1 MKTNLTR
8 KTKVNNGKQN
18 ISSTVKLFR
27 QRFKTTQLLFREIKK
42 KQISDDLEPEI
53 ILQTYQEFK
62 KLMEQAEMLVDV
74 MTQSESTQVVEPLE
88 EAEELTS
95 MKIEIMQ
102 SVKQHEITK
111 RQFRSRASSRS
122 SVHSHLL
129 NASKAESR
137 KENRTDANQH
147 KHTFDAAQNQDKIE
161 DEPNN
166 FVNLTNSV
174 LYELRNRNIQRVVL
188 SNEDEQNKDQNPT
201 EPDKASQL
209 DQPGVSD
216 IFQLQGSGD
225 HNIAKENPKSLV
237 SSHQITT
244 RTNQDPLFEAY
255 RRTNQT
261 NWEPSYYQSIFRAD
275 QQQENQSLS
284 RPEAPNRQLD
294 KKVDNKPN
302 LIISLDDSPTSSTMP
317 QTTNETSAP
326 PNNSSSLQ
334 LTENCVHDIN
344 SLLPNQQNTIGTS
357 ENGIMNIN
365 TNSYQ
370 AFSRTSFNRTNQ
382 VESNEGKPAPP

>member
-42 KQISDDLEPEI
+42 QISDDLEPEI

-62 KLMEQAEMLVDV
+62 KLMEQAEMLVDI
-74 MTQSESTQVVEPLE
+74 MTQSKKTQAVEPLE

-95 MKIEIMQ
+95 MKIEIML

-122 SVHSHLL
+122 SVHSRLS

-137 KENRTDANQH
+137 KEIRTDANQH

-166 FVNLTNSV
+166 FVNSTNSV

-188 SNEDEQNKDQNPT
+188 SNEDEQNQDQKPT

-216 IFQLQGSGD
+216 IFQLQGSGN

-255 RRTNQT
+255 RRTNQA

-284 RPEAPNRQLD
+284 RQEAPNRQSD
-294 KKVDNKPN
+294 KKVDNRPN
-302 LIISLDDSPTSSTMP
+302 LIISLDDSPTSSAMP
-317 QTTNETSAP
+317 QTTNETSAR
-326 PNNSSSLQ
+326 PNNSSSL
-334 LTENCVHDIN
+334 
-344 SLLPNQQNTIGTS
+344 
-357 ENGIMNIN
+357 
-365 TNSYQ
+365 
-370 AFSRTSFNRTNQ
+370 
-382 VESNEGKPAPP
+382 

>member
-1 MKTNLTR
+1 M
-8 KTKVNNGKQN
+8 
-18 ISSTVKLFR
+18 F
-27 QRFKTTQLLFREIKK
+27 
-42 KQISDDLEPEI
+42 
-53 ILQTYQEFK
+53 
-62 KLMEQAEMLVDV
+62 VDV
-74 MTQSESTQVVEPLE
+74 MTQPESTQVVEPLE

-95 MKIEIMQ
+95 IKIVIMQ
-102 SVKQHEITK
+102 TVKQHEITK
-111 RQFRSRASSRS
+111 IQFRSRASNRS
-122 SVHSHLL
+122 SVHSHLS

-137 KENRTDANQH
+137 KENRSDANQH
-147 KHTFDAAQNQDKIE
+147 KQKSLFGHTFDAVQNQDRIE

-166 FVNLTNSV
+166 FVKSTNSV
-174 LYELRNRNIQRVVL
+174 IYELNNRNIQRVVS

-201 EPDKASQL
+201 EPDKTSQL

-244 RTNQDPLFEAY
+244 RTNKDPLFEAY

-261 NWEPSYYQSIFRAD
+261 NLEPSYYQSIFRAD
-275 QQQENQSLS
+275 QQQKNQSLS
-284 RPEAPNRQLD
+284 IQEAPNRQLD
-294 KKVDNKPN
+294 NKVDNRPT
-302 LIISLDDSPTSSTMP
+302 LIIYLDDSPTSSTMP

-326 PNNSSSLQ
+326 PSISSSLQ

-344 SLLPNQQNTIGTS
+344 SLLPNQQNTIGNS
-357 ENGIMNIN
+357 ENGIKNIN

-370 AFSRTSFNRTNQ
+370 AFSRTSSIRTNQ
-382 VESNEGKPAPP
+382 AKSLGTDIIGNRQAKSLRRNRQHESSKHFTTK